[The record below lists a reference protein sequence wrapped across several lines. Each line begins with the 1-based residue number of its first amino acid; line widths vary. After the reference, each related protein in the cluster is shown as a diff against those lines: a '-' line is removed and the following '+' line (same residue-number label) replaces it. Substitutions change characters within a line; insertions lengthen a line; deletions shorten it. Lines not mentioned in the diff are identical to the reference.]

1 METKANYA
9 LIGGF
14 AIAGFLGILGF
25 LMWFAKL
32 QVDRQ
37 FAYYD
42 IYFTEVTGLSVSS
55 QVQFAGLSVGKVIDM
70 QLAPQGAAPVR
81 VRVEVAEDTPVRSDS
96 SASLSVQ
103 GVTGV
108 ANIAI
113 MPGSRSAPLLRE
125 SSPDPVPVIPASRSA
140 LQTLSDEG
148 PEMIARLN
156 TVAQQLT
163 ELLGDENQTRVHNIL
178 DNVERS
184 SGNLDKAMADIS
196 AATDAI
202 GTAADGIAAFGGK
215 VEGLSD
221 TADTALKKF
230 TETATTADTTLQSA
244 SAALDEV
251 RSYVAGDLAG
261 LTQKLDGV
269 AGTLQTDLA
278 RLVDRADTTFDN
290 LDSALEVGKVTL
302 ASAQGAFEGADRI
315 MNTDLGPVIADLRVT
330 LGTLNEAISSVSGD
344 LPDITGRLRDAA
356 DSADAAFTALRQM
369 VDGARAPVQA
379 FARDALPQFT
389 RLSSDLRGLVD
400 NVNQLVT
407 ALRRNPSQVFTGPRA
422 PEFRR

>member
-9 LIGGF
+9 LIGAF
-14 AIAGFLGILGF
+14 TIAGFLGILGF

-37 FAYYD
+37 FSYYD
-42 IYFTEVTGLSVSS
+42 VYFPEVSGLAVSS
-55 QVQFAGLSVGKVIDM
+55 QVQFAGLNVGKVIDI
-70 QLAPQGAAPVR
+70 QLAPDAAGPVR
-81 VRVEVAEDTPVRSDS
+81 VRLEVVEDTPVHTDS
-96 SASLSVQ
+96 TASLAVQ

-113 MPGSRSAPLLRE
+113 TPGSQDAPLLRHE
-125 SSPDPVPVIPASRSA
+125 STDPIPVIPASRSA

-148 PEMIARLN
+148 PEMISRLN

-163 ELLGDENQTRVHNIL
+163 EILGEQNQTRVTNIL

-184 SGNLDKAMADIS
+184 SGNLDKAMSDIS

-202 GTAADGIAAFGGK
+202 GTAANGIAAFGTK
-215 VEGLSD
+215 IEGLSE
-221 TADTALKKF
+221 TADSTMKQF
-230 TETATTADTTLQSA
+230 SETAATADTTLKSA
-244 SAALDEV
+244 TATLDEV
-251 RSYVAGDLAG
+251 RTYVSGDLAG

-269 AGTLQTDLA
+269 AGTLQTDLT

-330 LGTLNEAISSVSGD
+330 LGTLNDAVASVSGD
-344 LPDITGRLRDAA
+344 LPEITGRLRDAA
-356 DSADAAFTALRQM
+356 DSANAAFTSLQQM
-369 VDGARAPVQA
+369 VDGARGPVQA

-389 RLSSDLRGLVD
+389 RMSSELRGLVE

-407 ALRRNPSQVFTGPRA
+407 ALRRNPAQVFTGPRT